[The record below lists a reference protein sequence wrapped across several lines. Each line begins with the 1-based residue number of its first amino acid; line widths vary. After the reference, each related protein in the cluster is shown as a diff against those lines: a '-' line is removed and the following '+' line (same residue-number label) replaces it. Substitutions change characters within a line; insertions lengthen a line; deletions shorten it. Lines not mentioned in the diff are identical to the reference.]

1 MSMHTNIE
9 ERKDDIG
16 LRNFDHHRLMPAGST
31 NGDEGS
37 DGEESDGDDDLEM
50 VTSDHSV
57 SDRGISKS
65 RAIALV
71 VTVMG
76 ASFLNVRAYLSSSSS
91 SPHHSKTA
99 NTSL

>member
-1 MSMHTNIE
+1 MSMHSNME
-9 ERKDDIG
+9 ERKDDVG

-37 DGEESDGDDDLEM
+37 DGEENDSDDDLEM
-50 VTSDHSV
+50 VTSDHSA

-76 ASFLNVRAYLSSSSS
+76 ASFLNVWLYPPFSSSSL
-91 SPHHSKTA
+91 HNSKP
-99 NTSL
+99 LI